1 MQHGLHYIAHSLIN
15 PLLGPMSNLLQIKTM
30 YMELATVAGEE
41 HVILPD
47 FVWFN
52 HLSHLH
58 LSISS
63 ASLDSVPEGLSSL
76 ANLTHLS
83 MFWTMSCSCT
93 SELVRFLE
101 KDSMVVLIIWINNLA
116 MESSVQ
122 RDLRSQGLQDPRVV
136 IFRSCLMGTY
146 MATRGFWKSAEHVV
160 KWRVDNEGMCNSHW
174 SVSLLVTMILDSK
187 GLGVSTPPR
196 MPLLLQEV

>member
-1 MQHGLHYIAHSLIN
+1 MQHGLRYIARGSIN
-15 PLLGPMSNLLQIKTM
+15 PLLGPMSNLLWIKTM
-30 YMELATVAGEE
+30 YTELATVAGEE

-52 HLSHLH
+52 RLSHLH

-83 MFWTMSCSCT
+83 MFWTTSRSCT

-101 KDSMVVLIIWINNLA
+101 KDSTVVLIIWINDLA

-122 RDLRSQGLQDPRVV
+122 RDLRSRGLQDPRVV
-136 IFRSCLMGTY
+136 IFRSCLMGAY
-146 MATRGFWKSAEHVV
+146 MAARGFWKSAEHVV

-174 SVSLLVTMILDSK
+174 SVSLLVTMIPDSK
-187 GLGVSTPPR
+187 GLGVSAPPR
-196 MPLLLQEV
+196 TPLLLQKV